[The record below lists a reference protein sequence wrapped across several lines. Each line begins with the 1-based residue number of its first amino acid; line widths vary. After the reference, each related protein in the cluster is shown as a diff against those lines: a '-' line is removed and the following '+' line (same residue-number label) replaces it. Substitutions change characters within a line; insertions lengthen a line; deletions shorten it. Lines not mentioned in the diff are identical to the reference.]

1 MNVLEYFD
9 YEKQLL
15 RDYEAVKTPHAKTAV
30 FTTLMDTLDTHK
42 EFVFNTISSFEEN
55 LKSAR
60 KDIQK
65 AYSGQTPKYVTD
77 MMAEFGF
84 VEAEDVEHGQ
94 EDTSILDRDTYDRLV
109 GKAPS
114 DPRPKFA
121 DENTPPPGQGKNR
134 GGKRRGGKRRKAE
147 TGKAQETAEQ
157 AGA

>member
-30 FTTLMDTLDTHK
+30 FTMLMDTLDTHRK
-42 EFVFNTISSFEEN
+42 FVFNTISSFEDN

-84 VEAEDVEHGQ
+84 TEAEDVERGQ
-94 EDTSILDRDTYDRLV
+94 EDCILDDATYNKLV
-109 GKAPS
+109 GKNPVR
-114 DPRPKFA
+114 PRPKFA
-121 DENTPPPGQGKNR
+121 DENTPSPGQGKNR
-134 GGKRRGGKRRKAE
+134 GGKRCSGKRRKVE
-147 TGKAQETAEQ
+147 TEKAQEP

>member
-30 FTTLMDTLDTHK
+30 FNTLLDTLDRHK

-55 LKSAR
+55 LKNAR

-65 AYSGQTPKYVTD
+65 AYNGQTPKYVVD

-84 VEAEDVEHGQ
+84 TEAEDVERGQ
-94 EDTSILDRDTYDRLV
+94 EDCILDRDTYNKLI
-109 GKAPS
+109 GKNPTR
-114 DPRPKFA
+114 PRPKFA
-121 DENTPPPGQGKNR
+121 DENQPDLNGSKK
-134 GGKRRGGKRRKAE
+134 KRRSRGKKTETDKVQEMMERAKA
-147 TGKAQETAEQ
+147 
-157 AGA
+157 

>member
-30 FTTLMDTLDTHK
+30 FTTLMDTLDTHR

-55 LKSAR
+55 LKNAR

-84 VEAEDVEHGQ
+84 AEAEDVERGQ
-94 EDTSILDRDTYDRLV
+94 EDCILDDATYNRLL
-109 GKAPS
+109 GKTPAGPQPGS
-114 DPRPKFA
+114 A
-121 DENTPPPGQGKNR
+121 DEDQPAQKSQK
-134 GGKRRGGKRRKAE
+134 KRRTRGKKPEA
-147 TGKAQETAEQ
+147 GKAQETPERKV
-157 AGA
+157 

>member
-30 FTTLMDTLDTHK
+30 FNTLLDTLDRHK

-65 AYSGQTPKYVTD
+65 AYNGQTPKYVTD

-84 VEAEDVEHGQ
+84 SEAEDVERGQ
-94 EDTSILDRDTYDRLV
+94 EDCILDRDTYDKLI
-109 GKAPS
+109 GKNPAR
-114 DPRPKFA
+114 PRPKFA
-121 DENTPPPGQGKNR
+121 DENQPARNGSKKKRQSRGK
-134 GGKRRGGKRRKAE
+134 KTE
-147 TGKAQETAEQ
+147 TDKVQEMMERAR
-157 AGA
+157 A

>member
-30 FTTLMDTLDTHK
+30 FNTLLDTLDRHK

-55 LKSAR
+55 LKNAR

-65 AYSGQTPKYVTD
+65 AYNGQTPKYVVD

-84 VEAEDVEHGQ
+84 TEAEDVERGQ
-94 EDTSILDRDTYDRLV
+94 EDCILDRDTYNKLV
-109 GKAPS
+109 GKNPVH
-114 DPRPKFA
+114 PRPKFA
-121 DENTPPPGQGKNR
+121 DENPLTQENR
-134 GGKRRGGKRRKAE
+134 KTKRRTRGKKSETDKVQEMLERKI
-147 TGKAQETAEQ
+147 
-157 AGA
+157 

>member
-30 FTTLMDTLDTHK
+30 FNTLLDTLDRHK

-65 AYSGQTPKYVTD
+65 VYNSQTPKYVTD

-84 VEAEDVEHGQ
+84 SEAEDVERGQ
-94 EDTSILDRDTYDRLV
+94 EDYILDRDTYKKLI
-109 GKAPS
+109 GKNPTR
-114 DPRPKFA
+114 PRPKFA
-121 DENTPPPGQGKNR
+121 DENQPAPKNQKKKRQARGKKPKTDKVQKTMENV
-134 GGKRRGGKRRKAE
+134 KA
-147 TGKAQETAEQ
+147 
-157 AGA
+157 